1 MSDWERVVGERLAQ
15 SRLPDDVQREV
26 VVEIAA
32 HLEECSHEH
41 RQAGSPDPDAQALA
55 EVPDWDALGRNI
67 RRSKEDRMS
76 FARKVVMPGAAAVI
90 AALAALK
97 LYVYLLIVPEVCGP
111 EFAGQSA
118 GLISDAM
125 CIRVSADG
133 PVYLPWL
140 ATLPLAGA
148 LAAALA
154 RRMGA
159 RPGQRLMTALCPAI
173 YLGAETLV
181 MSLIDTFYWR
191 IPIYWVIIPAL
202 ACAIGAVPFLGDRRD
217 LGPSHPVAA
226 TSS

>member
-15 SRLPDDVQREV
+15 SKLPPDVQREV

-32 HLEECSHEH
+32 HLEECSHELF
-41 RQAGSPDPDAQALA
+41 RAGSPDPDAQAL
-55 EVPDWDALGRNI
+55 EQVPDWDALGRNI
-67 RRSKEDRMS
+67 RRSKEDSMS
-76 FARKVVMPGAAAVI
+76 FARKVVMPGAAAAI

-97 LYVYLLIVPEVCGP
+97 LYVYLLIVPEACGP
-111 EFAGQSA
+111 DG
-118 GLISDAM
+118 M
-125 CIRVSADG
+125 TCIRVAADG

-181 MSLIDTFYWR
+181 MSLMDTFYWR
-191 IPIYWVIIPAL
+191 IPIYWVIIPAM
-202 ACAIGAVPFLGDRRD
+202 ACAIGALPFLGDRRD
-217 LGPSHPVAA
+217 PGVSHPVAE